1 MIDPAVTFMK
11 ENDSCVKYF
20 YFFSFAIVLEI
31 NFLGRC
37 KDNEDI
43 ETVAEHIWWWRQ
55 WFIFLMDMCVFAFK
69 FLESYDC

>member
-55 WFIFLMDMCVFAFK
+55 
-69 FLESYDC
+69 